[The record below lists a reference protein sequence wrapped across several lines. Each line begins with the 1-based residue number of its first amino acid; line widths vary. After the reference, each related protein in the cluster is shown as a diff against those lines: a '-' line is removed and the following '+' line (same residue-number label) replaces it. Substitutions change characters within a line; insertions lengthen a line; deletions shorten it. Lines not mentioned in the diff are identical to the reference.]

1 MIAAAGATAGATLMP
16 MVMNA
21 QITAAKADRICVR
34 AYCVMLISF
43 CMSRTI
49 PAMRTTLHGL
59 CQNEYIFENQHFRSF
74 LDKYNI
80 GINSH
85 IGK

>member
-1 MIAAAGATAGATLMP
+1 MTAAAGATAGATLMP

-21 QITAAKADRICVR
+21 QMTAAKADKTCVR
-34 AYCVMLISF
+34 AYCVMLILFS
-43 CMSRTI
+43 MSRTI

-59 CQNEYIFENQHFRSF
+59 CQNEYIFLNQYFMSF
-74 LDKYNI
+74 LDNYNI